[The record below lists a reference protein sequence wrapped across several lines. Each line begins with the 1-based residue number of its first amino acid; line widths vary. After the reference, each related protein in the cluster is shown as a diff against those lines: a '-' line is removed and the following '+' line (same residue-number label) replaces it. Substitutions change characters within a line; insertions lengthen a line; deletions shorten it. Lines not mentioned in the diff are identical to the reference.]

1 MPALEP
7 DEPNRGNDGDNDH
20 QKPTKDLKGSPE
32 KIPRSLKSLLAL
44 SHTTLESCTSENL
57 LPPELDSDDPT
68 GYYSPSHEA
77 SYLAKLDASFDL
89 LTTEQAPQP
98 STSRIT
104 DKDRD
109 KDKDKERKD
118 ITRQHEL
125 HNPVSAY
132 NWLRKYQPQVF
143 LQDHEDSPASAARL
157 ATGKNGAPKAS
168 PKPRASPK
176 PPTTKT
182 TKRARESTS
191 KKEEPDVMLDE
202 DGTII
207 GTGGLEEQAPTG
219 TKGKRKRDRDDD
231 NAYRPKGGSS
241 RAPKKKKRV
250 SGGDKERGSGT
261 PGDKGLDV

>member
-7 DEPNRGNDGDNDH
+7 DEPSRSNDGDTGH
-20 QKPTKDLKGSPE
+20 EKATKDEKGYLE
-32 KIPRSLKSLLAL
+32 KIPRSLKSLLSL

-77 SYLAKLDASFDL
+77 SYLTKLDASLDL

-98 STSRIT
+98 STSRMT

-157 ATGKNGAPKAS
+157 STGKSGAPKAS

-176 PPTTKT
+176 PPTTKG
-182 TKRARESTS
+182 TKRARESTA
-191 KKEEPDVMLDE
+191 KKEEHEVMLDE

-207 GTGGLEEQAPTG
+207 GAGEELAPIG

-261 PGDKGLDV
+261 PGDRGLDA